1 VDQEVDLTV
10 LRPQAGILAVAAAL
24 DLVFGDPQYGAHP
37 IRFVGSSIGLSE
49 RGLRFF
55 GCDGYGGGIALVV
68 FVAGGSCV
76 TVALLLEAFNELG
89 RGFAVVVHGFVLYA
103 LLALRSLVDHGWAVE
118 RAARSRNLPEARYAI
133 SRFVARDTDH
143 MDFGECRRAAI
154 ESMSENL
161 TDGYVSP
168 LFWYAL
174 GGLPGIAFFKAC
186 STLDSVVGNKSPR
199 YIRFGWCSARI
210 DDALNWVPARI
221 SWLLIAVSA
230 VLLPACSARKA
241 LRVAWDQHA
250 VVPGPNS
257 GWSEAATAGA
267 IQRRLVGPIR
277 MAGQLVT
284 DVWLGDACDPPAGES
299 RADVPRAIVVTCT
312 TGLLT
317 VGLCLLG
324 VAAAWR

>member
-1 VDQEVDLTV
+1 MGQEVDLTV
-10 LRPQAGILAVAAAL
+10 LRPQAGILAVAAVL
-24 DLVFGDPQYGAHP
+24 DLAFGDPQYGAHP

-49 RGLRFF
+49 RGLRFL
-55 GCDGYGGGIALVV
+55 GCDGYAGGIALVML
-68 FVAGGSCV
+68 VAGGSCV
-76 TVALLLEAFNELG
+76 AVALLLEAFNHLG
-89 RGFAVVVHGFVLYA
+89 RGFAVAVHGLVLYS

-118 RAARSRNLPEARYAI
+118 RAARSQNLPEARYAI

-161 TDGYVSP
+161 TDGYLSA

-230 VLLPACSARKA
+230 VFVPGCSTRKA

-284 DVWLGDACDPPAGES
+284 DTWLGDAGDPPAGES

-317 VGLCLLG
+317 AGLCLLG